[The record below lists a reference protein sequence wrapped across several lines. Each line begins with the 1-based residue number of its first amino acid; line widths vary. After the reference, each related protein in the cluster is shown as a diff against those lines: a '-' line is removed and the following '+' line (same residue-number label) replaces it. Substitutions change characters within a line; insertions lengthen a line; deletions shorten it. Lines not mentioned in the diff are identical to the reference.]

1 MLRTWKFTD
10 LELLSLWQGLGEEF
24 LPHPLTFASRTQW
37 WNDHLANMA
46 RARESLRARE
56 AEDEADY
63 TEVLHAL
70 LRPEVRVE
78 VHGWDGRDR
87 LSASGTIRLLGIRSG
102 EAGYLLVQHP
112 GETYRH
118 SSGFTLSEFYA
129 EELAERVVAALPD
142 TPAGRDFPGAQGGDL
157 VLAETEDTDETDY
170 DFGMS
175 PAHETLEGTVV
186 TRAADFL
193 AAPTPSQGTIE
204 VVQGRSRF
212 GPRGIARYRL
222 QWRDLEDD
230 GRYVIIGEHPPVAAA
245 ADRRRLVQVLED
257 HIAEV
262 VQVMADE

>member
-10 LELLSLWQGLGEEF
+10 LEFLALWEGLGEEF
-24 LPHPLTFASRTQW
+24 LPRPLTFTSRTQW
-37 WNDHLANMA
+37 WDDHLANMA

-56 AEDEADY
+56 DDDY
-63 TEVLHAL
+63 AEVLRAL
-70 LRPEVRVE
+70 LMPDVRVE

-87 LSASGTIRLLGIRSG
+87 LSASASIRLLGVRSG

-112 GETYRH
+112 GETYAH

-129 EELAERVVAALPD
+129 EALAERMVAELPD
-142 TPAGRDFPGAQGGDL
+142 TPVGRDFPGGPGGDL
-157 VLAETEDTDETDY
+157 VLAETEDVEDTDY
-170 DFGMS
+170 EFGLS

-193 AAPTPSQGTIE
+193 AAPAESMGTID

-222 QWRDLEDD
+222 GWRDLEND
-230 GRYVIIGEHPPVAAA
+230 GRYVVTGEHPPVAAA
-245 ADRRRLVQVLED
+245 ADRRRMVAVLET

>member
-10 LELLSLWQGLGEEF
+10 LEFLALWEGLGEEF
-24 LPHPLTFASRTQW
+24 LPRPLTFVSRTRW
-37 WNDHLANMA
+37 WDDHLANLA
-46 RARESLRARE
+46 RARESLLARE
-56 AEDEADY
+56 PDY

-70 LRPEVRVE
+70 LQPEVRIE

-87 LSASGTIRLLGIRSG
+87 LSASASIRLLGVRSG
-102 EAGYLLVQHP
+102 EAGYLLVQQP
-112 GETYRH
+112 GETYAH
-118 SSGFTLSEFYA
+118 SGGFTLSECYA

-142 TPAGRDFPGAQGGDL
+142 TPAGREFPGGSGGDL
-157 VLAETEDTDETDY
+157 VLAETEDVAETDY

-175 PAHETLEGTVV
+175 PAHETLDGTVV

-193 AAPTPSQGTIE
+193 AAAAPSMGTID

-212 GPRGIARYRL
+212 GPRGIARFRW

-230 GRYVIIGEHPPVAAA
+230 GRYVVTGDHPPVAVA
-245 ADRRRLVQVLED
+245 ADCRRMVATLET

>member
-10 LELLSLWQGLGEEF
+10 LEFLSLWQGLGEEF
-24 LPHPLTFASRTQW
+24 LPHPLTFASRTEW
-37 WNDHLANMA
+37 WDDHLANVA
-46 RARESLRARE
+46 RARESLRSR
-56 AEDEADY
+56 EADY
-63 TEVLHAL
+63 AEVLHAV

-78 VHGWDGRDR
+78 VEGWDGRDP
-87 LSASGTIRLLGIRSG
+87 LAASARIRLLGVRSG
-102 EAGYLLVQHP
+102 DAGYLLVQHP

-118 SSGFTLSEFYA
+118 ASGFTLSEFYA
-129 EELAERVVAALPD
+129 EELAERVAAALPD
-142 TPAGRDFPGAQGGDL
+142 TPAGRDFPGTQGGDL
-157 VLAETEDTDETDY
+157 VLAETEDTDDTDY

-193 AAPTPSQGTIE
+193 AVPAPSMGTID
-204 VVQGRSRF
+204 VVQSRSRF

-230 GRYVIIGEHPPVAAA
+230 GRYVVTGEHPPVAAA
-245 ADRRRLVQVLED
+245 ADRRRLVTTLNA

-262 VQVMADE
+262 LQVMADE

>member
-10 LELLSLWQGLGEEF
+10 LEMLSVWQSLGEES
-24 LPHPLTFASRTQW
+24 LPVPLTFASRTQW
-37 WNDHLANMA
+37 WDDHLANMA
-46 RARESLRARE
+46 RTREGLRDRE
-56 AEDEADY
+56 FDY
-63 TEVLHAL
+63 LDVLQAV
-70 LRPEVRVE
+70 RAPEVRVE

-87 LSASGTIRLLGIRSG
+87 LSASSTIRLLGVRSG

-157 VLAETEDTDETDY
+157 VLAETEDVEEVDY
-170 DFGMS
+170 EFGMS
-175 PAHETLEGTVV
+175 PAHETLEGTTV

-193 AAPTPSQGTIE
+193 AAPVPSTGTID

-212 GPRGIARYRL
+212 GPRGIARYRM
-222 QWRDLEDD
+222 QWRDLEND
-230 GRYVIIGEHPPVAAA
+230 GRYVVTGEHPPVAAA
-245 ADRRRLVQVLED
+245 ADHRRLVDILNV

-262 VQVMADE
+262 VQVIADE

>member
-10 LELLSLWQGLGEEF
+10 LELLSLWQDLGEEF
-24 LPHPLTFASRTQW
+24 LPYPLSFASRTEW

-46 RARESLRARE
+46 RARESLRIR
-56 AEDEADY
+56 EADY
-63 TEVLHAL
+63 AEVLHAL
-70 LRPEVRVE
+70 LMPEVRVE

-87 LSASGTIRLLGIRSG
+87 LSASGSIRLLGIRSG

-157 VLAETEDTDETDY
+157 VLAETEDVDEVDY
-170 DFGMS
+170 EFGMS
-175 PAHETLEGTVV
+175 PAHETMEGTTV

-193 AAPTPSQGTIE
+193 AAPVPSMGSID

-230 GRYVIIGEHPPVAAA
+230 GRYVVTGDHPPVAAA
-245 ADRRRLVQVLED
+245 ADRRRMVAALD
-257 HIAEV
+257 AHIAEV